1 MRLAGK
7 VHGLVG
13 VSPTRPAR
21 PGAGSRPFA
30 GQSARWQR
38 RGPWPASRR
47 AAGCGHAVFDGVFN
61 GQAVAVPAGGVQRI
75 KALQLAAF
83 DDHVLQDFVHR
94 VADVDLAVG
103 IRRAVVQD
111 EFGRS
116 LAGSPQL
123 LVDALLVPV
132 LGPLRLAL
140 GQVAAHGKGR
150 IGHVQRGAVGA
161 FGGSCLA
168 FFGGAVA
175 DMKNLSRFKA
185 KPRAGPGLEIQGEEN
200 RKGRCKWVKVM
211 PGIKFGRAWSGAG
224 FVRGRHRCRC
234 VGRQKRRGHRRSLA
248 RCPG

>member
-7 VHGLVG
+7 VHGFVG
-13 VSPTRPAR
+13 VVPLAQHAQALEVGHLLGNLLGGKGAALGLHLVAR
-21 PGAGSRPFA
+21 
-30 GQSARWQR
+30 QV
-38 RGPWPASRR
+38 
-47 AAGCGHAVFDGVFN
+47 AAMQFFDGVFN

-83 DDHVLQDFVHR
+83 DDHVFQDFVHR

-116 LAGSPQL
+116 LAGGPQL

-161 FGGSCLA
+161 FGGALG
-168 FFGGAVA
+168 FFRGGAV
-175 DMKNLSRFKA
+175 RT
-185 KPRAGPGLEIQGEEN
+185 
-200 RKGRCKWVKVM
+200 
-211 PGIKFGRAWSGAG
+211 
-224 FVRGRHRCRC
+224 
-234 VGRQKRRGHRRSLA
+234 
-248 RCPG
+248 